1 MLTYRYVWLTM
12 AGGLTAVG
20 LADALLAW
28 PAVAVLTFL
37 LFATVVAAGTASM
50 TTEEA
55 QGPPW
60 RRAARTGTAA
70 AAALVGAGGLID
82 LLGTWGFVLV
92 VTTAAV
98 SPRVVAYG
106 ARLTAVLGQE
116 DVAPHAGGSRV
127 DAWLPETHA
136 ERPRG
141 PDVSVPAFPRSAD
154 APWLVRP
161 VESMDDETLCLA
173 WRSSY
178 VALQK
183 TSSMAREVTIVQ
195 RRQELLDELE
205 RRSARGF
212 SAWLASSPRAAG
224 DPSRYLGDDPRA
236 RHRPRAEP

>member
-1 MLTYRYVWLTM
+1 MATYRNVWLTL

-20 LADALLAW
+20 AGAALLAW
-28 PAVAVLTFL
+28 PAVVVLTFL

-50 TTEEA
+50 TTEEG

-60 RRAARTGTAA
+60 RRAVRTGSAA

-92 VTTAAV
+92 VTTAAIN
-98 SPRVVAYG
+98 PRVVAWG
-106 ARLTAVLGQE
+106 VRVTAALGDE
-116 DVAPHAGGSRV
+116 DGSPAAPAPRV
-127 DAWLPETHA
+127 DVWLAEAQA
-136 ERPRG
+136 ERPRES
-141 PDVSVPAFPRSAD
+141 DVPVPAFPPSTAT
-154 APWLVRP
+154 PWMREP
-161 VESMDDETLCLA
+161 VENMDDQTLCLA

-178 VALQK
+178 VALQR
-183 TSSMAREVTIVQ
+183 TSSMARELAIVQ
-195 RRQELLDELE
+195 RRQDLLDELE

-224 DPSRYLGDDPRA
+224 DPSRYLSDDSRA

>member
-12 AGGLTAVG
+12 AGGLTTVG
-20 LADALLAW
+20 LAGALLAW

-50 TTEEA
+50 STEEG
-55 QGPPW
+55 QGLPW

-82 LLGTWGFVLV
+82 LLGTWGFALV
-92 VTTAAV
+92 VTTASI

-106 ARLTAVLGQE
+106 ARFAAVLGQE
-116 DVAPHAGGSRV
+116 EVTPAAREPRV
-127 DAWLPETHA
+127 DVWLAEAQA
-136 ERPRG
+136 ERP
-141 PDVSVPAFPRSAD
+141 SKSEVPAP
-154 APWLVRP
+154 APAPSTAASWMREP
-161 VESMDDETLCLA
+161 VESMDDQALCLA

-178 VALQK
+178 VALQR
-183 TSSMAREVTIVQ
+183 TSSMARELAIVQ
-195 RRQELLDELE
+195 RRQDLLDELE

-224 DPSRYLGDDPRA
+224 DPSRYLADDPRA

>member
-1 MLTYRYVWLTM
+1 MQTYRFAWLTL
-12 AGGLTAVG
+12 AGGLTALG
-20 LADALLAW
+20 LVAALFAW

-50 TTEEA
+50 TTEEG
-55 QGPPW
+55 QGLPW
-60 RRAARTGTAA
+60 RSAARTGTAS

-82 LLGTWGFVLV
+82 LLGTWGFALV
-92 VTTAAV
+92 VTTATV
-98 SPRVVAYG
+98 SPRVVAWG
-106 ARLTAVLGQE
+106 ARLTAALGDE
-116 DVAPHAGGSRV
+116 KSPPVAPEPRV
-127 DAWLPETHA
+127 DAWLAEVQA
-136 ERPRG
+136 ERPRESDM
-141 PDVSVPAFPRSAD
+141 PVPAFPPSAD

-161 VESMDDETLCLA
+161 VAGMDDEALCLA

-178 VALQK
+178 VALQR
-183 TSSMAREVTIVQ
+183 TSSMARELAIVQ

-224 DPSRYLGDDPRA
+224 DPSRYLADDPRA